1 MVNDLAYSG
10 IKFPDSSRKDNSRI
24 ENIYIS
30 INVFCYEN
38 DLVCPFHVS
47 DKKVEKFM
55 DLLLTT
61 NENKLHYVY
70 IKYFNRFMCNKTKNK
85 NKKPFCLQCRHC
97 L

>member
-10 IKFPDSSRKDNSRI
+10 MKFPDSKKI
-24 ENIYIS
+24 IVELKKYIS
-30 INVFCYEN
+30 VNVFCYEN